1 MNKKAFLIFFSIVLT
16 FYALVNLYI
25 FKHGFNALP
34 AGSSIRTYYAIIFAF
49 LFISYI
55 AGRILERFHLFRIAK
70 IFIITGSF
78 WLAAMAYFFFM
89 VLIID
94 IIRLFIIVFHFIPSI
109 ISEDYQTTK
118 LILLI
123 GAISINFILILSG
136 HLIALNPKVNVLYL
150 KINKPFNNM
159 NELNIVAVSDIH
171 IGTLIAKRRVA
182 RLAKRI
188 NALKPDIVLF
198 VGDVIDEVLTHVVYY
213 NMGEPLKTIS
223 APLGVYAVT
232 GNHEYIGG
240 GEEAV
245 AYLQT
250 LNIRVLRDE
259 TVKIKDA
266 FYIIGRE
273 DRDKLRFAGEKRMDI
288 ASLMKDVDL
297 TLPTI
302 LLDHQP
308 FHLHEAAEHNIDLQ
322 LSGHTHHG
330 QLFPFNLITKKI
342 YEVSCGYKRIKGT
355 HFYVSNGYGT
365 WGPPVRLFK
374 RPEIVNIKLS
384 SSSII

>member
-1 MNKKAFLIFFSIVLT
+1 MKAKAFIIFFSVVLIIYSLINLYIYRHG
-16 FYALVNLYI
+16 FYALPEGLYLQTYYTII
-25 FKHGFNALP
+25 FLFL
-34 AGSSIRTYYAIIFAF
+34 AGSYII
-49 LFISYI
+49 
-55 AGRILERFHLFRIAK
+55 GRVLERFHLFTIAK
-70 IFIITGSF
+70 VFIIIGSF

-94 IIRLFIIVFHFIPSI
+94 ILRVIFFIFKISPSLF
-109 ISEDYQTTK
+109 SEDYGALK
-118 LILLI
+118 LMLLM
-123 GAISINFILILSG
+123 GAIFINFILIFTG
-136 HLIALNPKVNVLYL
+136 HLIALNPKVNVLNL
-150 KINKPFNNM
+150 KINKPLKNIDT
-159 NELNIVAVSDIH
+159 LNIVAVSDIH

-188 NALKPDIVLF
+188 NNLKPDIVLF
-198 VGDVIDEVLTHVVYY
+198 AGDVIDEVLTHVVYY
-213 NMGEPLKTIS
+213 NMGEPLKTIN
-223 APLGVYAVT
+223 AELGVYAIT

-240 GEEAV
+240 AEEAV

-250 LNIRVLRDE
+250 LNIKVLRDE
-259 TVKIKDA
+259 HVKIKDS

-273 DRDKLRFAGEKRMDI
+273 DRDKQRFSGTKRKDL
-288 ASLMKDVDL
+288 ASLLKELDPE
-297 TLPTI
+297 LPTI

-308 FHLHEAAEHNIDLQ
+308 FHLHEAADNSINLQ

-330 QLFPFNLITKKI
+330 QLYPFNLITKKI
-342 YEVSCGYKRIKGT
+342 FEVSCGYKLISDT

-384 SSSII
+384 SSL